1 MAEAMIVADY
11 IIYRASELHK
21 PVNNLKLQKIMFFL
35 NVQYL
40 LEKKKS
46 LVLTSQFEKL
56 SYGPMI
62 RQVYRE
68 YGNKF
73 GKEKII
79 KPTTFKYIIRE
90 NNKFKLITYHFNKT
104 DLAKN
109 IRDFIDLHL
118 NYFLSQPV
126 FNLVTASQRDP
137 QWQNKAIK
145 NYNEKELIDYYT
157 THQFWQQDKWT
168 RKANRSS

>member
-1 MAEAMIVADY
+1 MAEAIIVADY
-11 IIYRASELHK
+11 IIYRANKLHK

-56 SYGPMI
+56 PYGPMI

-73 GKEKII
+73 GKDKII
-79 KPTTFKYIIRE
+79 KPTVFKYIIQE
-90 NNKFKLITYHFNKT
+90 NNKFELITYHFSKA

-118 NYFLSQPV
+118 DYFLSQPV
-126 FNLVTASQRDP
+126 FKLVTASQRDP
-137 QWQNKAIK
+137 QWQNKSSRE
-145 NYNEKELIDYYT
+145 YDEKELIKYYSS
-157 THQFWQQDKWT
+157 HQFWKQNNK
-168 RKANRSS
+168 